1 MHTLDLKIFICSY
14 YSILYSFI
22 RCADVDVSPSSRNYG
37 RVIEKILE
45 FGKELSSMGQQLE
58 KENLMTEEERQM
70 LEVLQGIQLKD
81 IGTKILLTFQ
91 DAFSLIAYSN
101 PWSSPLGWLLCPSRR
116 ENVSTTLNS
125 AILGRFK
132 SSQGLTR
139 S

>member
-1 MHTLDLKIFICSY
+1 MFVLFN
-14 YSILYSFI
+14 ILYSFI

-70 LEVLQGIQLKD
+70 LEVMQGIQLKD

>member
-1 MHTLDLKIFICSY
+1 
-14 YSILYSFI
+14 
-22 RCADVDVSPSSRNYG
+22 
-37 RVIEKILE
+37 
-45 FGKELSSMGQQLE
+45 MGQQLE

-70 LEVLQGIQLKD
+70 LEVMQGIQLKD

-132 SSQGLTR
+132 SSQRLTR